1 MQKMINFSFGLK
13 SFNTRGDNMP
23 KKVNEIPSNNEI
35 IGFGDK
41 VVKITD
47 QETGEV
53 VAYFG
58 IQDEK
63 EKVYFS
69 KPISIEGLEAVHEL
83 LQKKKFNKHIANERF
98 DKAQNFANRKF

>member
-1 MQKMINFSFGLK
+1 MLYNERQIQIFQKQMQNANIHL
-13 SFNTRGDNMP
+13 
-23 KKVNEIPSNNEI
+23 PSNNEI

>member
-1 MQKMINFSFGLK
+1 MINFSFGLR
-13 SFNTRGDNMP
+13 SFNPRGDNMP

-35 IGFGDK
+35 AGFGDK

-58 IQDEK
+58 IQNEK

-69 KPISIEGLEAVHEL
+69 KPISIEGLEAVNEL